1 MASIDL
7 VFNRPFQ
14 TGNPVELA
22 FGDDGGGTV
31 IPDAQLVMAARLP
44 GLRARALVHVR
55 KDLLAAGR
63 MPGVRCQGAVRYN
76 TDTPRP
82 VVAQV
87 QASAQQAQ
95 PFDAGWRNRWQKT
108 HALPAGWTAAAD
120 DARPLRAQLG
130 AAWQNAQ
137 GLSLAKAAAFE
148 QAQRLAVPAL
158 LARWQEGRLVRVAL
172 RASAQDGVALQSG
185 QAVRFQEALRDRR
198 LLLQSSAQDA
208 VHLQRGISDGAGP
221 SLPLHL
227 GQLARYQ
234 QAMKPPPGC
243 SDLTPPKPPE
253 PERCYEQ
260 LTGGPIALLFCKPWA
275 ASTDLLFVCC
285 KAAPQLGAQFVI
297 PLLKVYMTVHTLEA
311 QLLPSG
317 EAVVLTNVTIASDD
331 DGFGWSLSASGPEH
345 LLDQLAPVGGLP
357 ARIRVTVDG
366 IAFVFAVQQLSRSRR
381 FGQRS
386 VALQGAS
393 VTALLGAP
401 YMPAQIW
408 HEAQPATAQQLLLK
422 VLEYTG
428 VSLDWRLS
436 DWLVPGGVWSH
447 QGTPL
452 SAVRSVVGAVGAV
465 LRSHPVNEQ
474 LIIAPSYPVAP
485 WDWGGAQAD
494 VQMPAAV
501 ITTDELRPEP
511 RAPYNAIYVAGG
523 RGGVLGHVRR
533 AGTAGELLARQVS
546 DPLITDALAARQRG
560 LAELAASG
568 NKLIQSI
575 TLPLLTGG
583 SQPGLIRPGQL
594 LQVDDTDGT
603 WRGLVKGTRLSAAM
617 PVVRQQLTVE
627 RVAA

>member
-7 VFNRPFQ
+7 VFNKPWKA
-14 TGNPVELA
+14 GNPVELV

-31 IPDAQLVMAARLP
+31 VPDAQLSLAARLP
-44 GLRARALVHVR
+44 GLRVRSLVHVR
-55 KDLLAAGR
+55 KDLVAAGR
-63 MPGVRCQGAVRYN
+63 MPGLRCQGAVRYN

-82 VVAQV
+82 LVAQV
-87 QASAQQAQ
+87 QVSAHQAR
-95 PFDAGWRNRWQKT
+95 PFDAGWSAAWQKT
-108 HALPAGWTAAAD
+108 HALPAGWTATAE
-120 DARPLRAQLG
+120 DARPLRTQLDM
-130 AAWQNAQ
+130 AWQNAQ
-137 GLSLAKAAAFE
+137 GLRLARVAAFQ

-158 LARWQEGRLVRVAL
+158 LSRWQEARLVRVAL
-172 RASAQDGVALQSG
+172 QATAQDAVATD
-185 QAVRFQEALRDRR
+185 AARVMRFQETLRDRR

-208 VHLQRGISDGAGP
+208 MGLQRGISDGAGP
-221 SLPLHL
+221 SLPLHR

-234 QAMKPPPGC
+234 QAMRLPPGR
-243 SDLTPPKPPE
+243 SNLTPPKPPE

-260 LTGGPIALLFCKPWA
+260 LVGGPIELLFCKPWA
-275 ASTDLLFVCC
+275 AGADLLFVCC
-285 KAAPQLGAQFVI
+285 KSAPQPGAQFVI
-297 PLLKVYMTVHTLEA
+297 PLLKVYMTVHTLAA

-331 DGFGWSLSASGPEH
+331 DGFGWSLSATGPEH

-357 ARIRVTVDG
+357 ARVRVTVDG
-366 IAFVFAVQQLSRSRR
+366 IAFVFAVQQLSRSRS

-386 VALQGAS
+386 VAVQGAS

-401 YMPAQIW
+401 YMPSQIW

-428 VSLDWRLS
+428 VSLDWQLS

-447 QGTPL
+447 QGTPR

-533 AGTAGELLARQVS
+533 SGTAGERLARQVS

-583 SQPGLIRPGQL
+583 TQPGLIRPGQL